1 MSLSNEHCT
10 KILVPHTNLLT
21 AVCGDKG
28 KGEKPKKPKQDKAA
42 KAAPVRHTHTH
53 THTHTQDK
61 ACLWATVA
69 FSHEKK
75 SLHVMCQYHVELS
88 CFFSLGFKLLRV
100 YEVSA

>member
-53 THTHTQDK
+53 THTHTRK
-61 ACLWATVA
+61 TKLV
-69 FSHEKK
+69 FGRP
-75 SLHVMCQYHVELS
+75 LHFHMRKNLCM
-88 CFFSLGFKLLRV
+88 
-100 YEVSA
+100 